1 MVAGPARY
9 TDQPSDPAADPCHSL
24 LMMAK
29 PEVMISTRMV
39 VAAYA
44 WAWVGVAAMAP
55 TSRNRADMLRDTENM
70 SSRYVKKWPA
80 AMTDTH
86 QRHVC

>member
-1 MVAGPARY
+1 
-9 TDQPSDPAADPCHSL
+9 
-24 LMMAK
+24 
-29 PEVMISTRMV
+29 
-39 VAAYA
+39 
-44 WAWVGVAAMAP
+44 
-55 TSRNRADMLRDTENM
+55 MLRDTENM